1 MRKYHWLQSC
11 QLALHLACFSTLTM
25 AQTTADP
32 KQSTPAQI
40 PASESSKPSVP
51 EKASKPA
58 ESNDISLER
67 QAYRIEIRFS
77 VAENVALDSSTA
89 NQCLIDLKSLSERV
103 VGQPWK
109 LQTRWA
115 EGETWD
121 ADFDL
126 WQQWPEPIEY
136 DRKTRF
142 PFDRIWLIRARPGSD
157 TTSLELI
164 GREFDYRTG
173 ILGPVRRRSASL
185 NDLPRG
191 MLLLSKDIFRPL
203 ADVIGNEGGQ
213 VRLRVQGSGLKSA
226 SPEGATVR
234 PGQYFQLVRLFYE
247 RSGKFIASSI
257 EPWTYLKAATPDDS
271 GVSCQII
278 SSFRDP
284 VGRKYKQTNKLVA
297 LAYNPSDT
305 ATQLQF
311 SQLIQSNGAS
321 VKHPVAG
328 YKVEIHRW
336 PDGEVASTHLTDREG
351 KLTIDPPVGLEFFGV
366 RLVGGSIEP
375 LLDVPILAGDQV
387 PAILADTKPSAVEF
401 EQKLI
406 AFRDEILD
414 GIARRLIIEARAADR
429 TKAEDW
435 DSVDGLIRAWKTTPQ
450 GSAYSS
456 RISEWK
462 VSAQKRQIQEK
473 KAIYT
478 QAAQALTAEIE
489 ALASRYEGQEIEI
502 FEESLQKRSSSPYL
516 REKSDQEPGKA
527 KPKSTS
533 TEKAVPKSK

>member
-1 MRKYHWLQSC
+1 MKKNHWFQSC
-11 QLALHLACFSTLTM
+11 LLALHLACFSTLTM
-25 AQTTADP
+25 AQTAADP
-32 KQSTPAQI
+32 KQPTSATI
-40 PASESSKPSVP
+40 PASESSKPAVP
-51 EKASKPA
+51 EKASTTPA
-58 ESNDISLER
+58 STDISLER

-89 NQCLIDLKSLSERV
+89 NQCLIDLKSLSDRV
-103 VGQPWK
+103 VGQPWN

-142 PFDRIWLIRARPGSD
+142 PFDKIWLIRARPGSD

-191 MLLLSKDIFRPL
+191 LIHVSKDIFRPL
-203 ADVIGNEGGQ
+203 AEVIGNEGGQ

-247 RSGKFIASSI
+247 RSGKFIASSV

-284 VGRKYKQTNKLVA
+284 VGRKYKQANKLVA

-414 GIARRLIIEARAADR
+414 GIARRLIIEARIADR

-435 DSVDGLIRAWKTTPQ
+435 DSVDGLLRAWKATPQ
-450 GSAYSS
+450 GSAYSAKV
-456 RISEWK
+456 SEWK

-489 ALASRYEGQEIEI
+489 ALASRYEGHEIEI

-516 REKSDQEPGKA
+516 RELADREPGKA
-527 KPKSTS
+527 KPKSTAS
-533 TEKAVPKSK
+533 EKAVPKAN